1 MAKEHHQTD
10 KDVRHQP
17 VRPAHKPE
25 KDDFFPEE
33 NDGIAGDCPELSRGH
48 RSLALSQ
55 DDDERSPLESHFG
68 PALYRK
74 DNEYVSP
81 EDMGRTTDLV
91 KLYMK
96 EMGSVLLLTKE
107 GEIALAKR
115 IEKGERSITHA
126 LASTPIT
133 LKELLGLEK
142 RIQERPEVIREIF
155 DVGDD
160 YSDEG
165 LRRQKKKI
173 LLRLARLRETGA
185 KLRRIPDNKKK
196 RLGRGRLLVR
206 MIHMVDELN
215 IRPEQRTRFL
225 TRVARELKGS
235 RGRKIFRDIER
246 GKKARD
252 EAKREIVAANLRLVI
267 SIAKKYQN
275 RGLQFLDLIQ
285 EGNIGLMR
293 AVDKYDY
300 RRGNKFSTYAT
311 WWIRQSINRAI
322 ADQGRTIR
330 IPVHMTE
337 TIQKLV
343 RTSHELLREKGREP
357 SYAELAKKSGLSAAK
372 VEEILKFY
380 QEPVSI
386 EMPVGE
392 NGDGHLGDLIEDKF
406 VPSPPDTV
414 VHNCL
419 KEQIGEAF
427 RSLSD
432 KESLVL
438 KMRFGI
444 GDSGEHTLEEVG
456 RAFKLTRERI
466 RQIELKAI
474 KKLRGPLMNQKLK
487 SFANN

>member
-1 MAKEHHQTD
+1 MAKEHHQAYKIVHRPQARPT
-10 KDVRHQP
+10 RQP
-17 VRPAHKPE
+17 E
-25 KDDFFPEE
+25 SDDFYPEDVGLE
-33 NDGIAGDCPELSRGH
+33 GQGPDFRGEIK
-48 RSLALSQ
+48 SLRLAQ
-55 DDDERSPLESHFG
+55 DEDERSFLESQFG
-68 PALYRK
+68 ANLYRR
-74 DNEYVSP
+74 DNEYLKP
-81 EDMGRTTDLV
+81 EGTDRTTDLV

-96 EMGSVLLLTKE
+96 EMGSVFLLTKE
-107 GEIALAKR
+107 GEIAIAKL
-115 IEKGERSITHA
+115 IEKGERIITHA
-126 LASTPIT
+126 LAGTSLC
-133 LKELLGLEK
+133 LKEFLGIEK
-142 RIQERPEVIREIF
+142 KILERPEAIREYF

-160 YSDEG
+160 YSDKA
-165 LRRQKKKI
+165 LRRQKKAA
-173 LLRLARLRETGA
+173 LLRLNRLREIA
-185 KLRRIPDNKKK
+185 SRLRRIPDLKKK
-196 RLGRGRLLVR
+196 RFSRGRLVVQ
-206 MIHMVDELN
+206 MIHVVDELN
-215 IRPEQRTRFL
+215 LRPDQKVRFCGRL
-225 TRVARELKGS
+225 RRELKGPRRRKILGQIE
-235 RGRKIFRDIER
+235 RGRKIRDDA
-246 GKKARD
+246 KK
-252 EAKREIVAANLRLVI
+252 EMVAANLRLVI

-293 AVDKYDY
+293 AVDKYEY

-343 RTSHELLREKGREP
+343 RTSHELAREIGREP
-357 SYAELAKKSGLSAAK
+357 SYSELARKSGLPASK

-392 NGDGHLGDLIEDKF
+392 NGDGHLGDLIEDKCI
-406 VPSPPDTV
+406 PSPPDTV
-414 VHNCL
+414 VHNSL
-419 KEQIGEAF
+419 REQIGEAF
-427 RSLSD
+427 KNLSE

-438 KMRFGI
+438 KMRFGF
-444 GDSGEHTLEEVG
+444 GEGGEHTLEEVG

-474 KKLRGPLMNQKLK
+474 KKLRGPLMTQKLK

>member
-1 MAKEHHQTD
+1 MAKEHHQEY
-10 KDVRHQP
+10 RNGR
-17 VRPAHKPE
+17 RPQAKPTRPPESDDFCPEEPDGFSGHGPDFRGEIKSLGLTHEEEERSFLEGQFGPSLYRRDNAYLKPE
-25 KDDFFPEE
+25 GTD
-33 NDGIAGDCPELSRGH
+33 
-48 RSLALSQ
+48 
-55 DDDERSPLESHFG
+55 
-68 PALYRK
+68 
-74 DNEYVSP
+74 
-81 EDMGRTTDLV
+81 RTTDLV

-107 GEIALAKR
+107 GEIAIAKR
-115 IEKGERSITHA
+115 IEKGERIITHA
-126 LASTPIT
+126 AAGTALC
-133 LKELLGLEK
+133 LKELLGIEK
-142 RIQERPEVIREIF
+142 KILERPEAVREFF

-160 YSDEG
+160 YSDRA
-165 LRRQKKKI
+165 LRRQKKAV
-173 LLRLARLRETGA
+173 LLRLAELGELGQR
-185 KLRRIPDNKKK
+185 LRRIPDLKKK
-196 RLGRGRLLVR
+196 RFSRGRLVVQ
-206 MIHMVDELN
+206 MIHVVDELN
-215 IRPEQRTRFL
+215 LRPEQKVRFCGRL
-225 TRVARELKGS
+225 DHELKGS
-235 RGRKIFRDIER
+235 RRRRILREIER
-246 GKKARD
+246 GKKVRD
-252 EAKREIVAANLRLVI
+252 EAKKEMVAANLRLVI

-293 AVDKYDY
+293 AVDKYEY

-337 TIQKLV
+337 TIQKLI
-343 RTSHELLREKGREP
+343 RTSHELAREMGREP
-357 SYAELAKKSGLSAAK
+357 SHTELARKSGLPAAK

-392 NGDGHLGDLIEDKF
+392 NGDGHLGDLIEDRCI
-406 VPSPPDTV
+406 PSPPDTV
-414 VHNCL
+414 VHNSL
-419 KEQIGEAF
+419 REQIGEAF
-427 RSLSD
+427 KSLSE

-444 GDSGEHTLEEVG
+444 GEGGEHTLEEVG